1 LALDGSDW
9 STSHLGHRIP
19 LLIEEDARWAPEPVR
34 IIWKSENLLPLL
46 GFESRTV
53 QSIASFDTDYII
65 LAPSHTCETF
75 TNFSPPNTFET
86 MIEIGQNEESV
97 TARWRQPSQQKTS
110 SPLLRRPV

>member
-1 LALDGSDW
+1 LALDGGEW
-9 STSHLGHRIP
+9 STSHLGHRTP

-34 IIWKSENLLPLL
+34 MVWRSENLLTLL
-46 GFESRTV
+46 GFEFWTV
-53 QSIASFDTDYII
+53 KPTASFDTDYII

-97 TARWRQPSQQKTS
+97 TARWRQPTQQKTS
-110 SPLLRRPV
+110 SPLLRRAV